1 MSRLKSNVPPA
12 GKGERGGVISDLRS
26 RMDRIMKS
34 AGTQER
40 VRQTPYQGPGIEEI
54 IPGSLHAGES
64 TEFFVGRHEHETD
77 YMHGNIR
84 LEDIYQESLEL
95 FGEIAGDLELSDMH
109 PDQAVFIDT
118 ETTGLSGG
126 TGTYAFL
133 VGIGY
138 FEGQKFVVEQ
148 FLMRDQAEEADM
160 LSLLRERLGRF
171 RYLVSF
177 NGKSFDLP
185 LLEARFILSRLQT
198 DPLYLPHLD
207 LLYPSRR
214 IWKRSLESCKLSNL
228 ERELLGLERVD
239 DVPGELI
246 PGIYFQY
253 LETKDPTRMERVLY
267 HNRLDILS
275 LVTLTSLVHRLITD
289 PASANRKDGMEQYSL
304 GRIHFEWGRFDEALA
319 CLLSA
324 LEECTSSEREW
335 EVLKYLSMT
344 YKKMSEV
351 ALAVQTWK
359 EMIGIDSRRGIYPF
373 IELAKYYEHTA
384 QDYKEAEAYAR
395 QAFELN
401 QYMRSVEP
409 GEIEHRIDRLQK
421 KLIG

>member
-1 MSRLKSNVPPA
+1 VTRESK
-12 GKGERGGVISDLRS
+12 RGTL
-26 RMDRIMKS
+26 
-34 AGTQER
+34 
-40 VRQTPYQGPGIEEI
+40 YQGPGIEEI
-54 IPGSLHAGES
+54 IPGNIHAGES
-64 TEFFVGRHEHETD
+64 MEFFVARYEYETD
-77 YMHGNIR
+77 YIHGNIM
-84 LEDIYQESLEL
+84 LENIYQESLEV
-95 FGEIAGDLELSDMH
+95 FGEIAGDPELSAMH

-138 FEGQKFVVEQ
+138 FEDTRFVVEQ
-148 FLMRDQAEEADM
+148 FLMRDHAEEADM
-160 LSLLRERLGRF
+160 LSLLRERIGRF

-185 LLEARFILSRLQT
+185 LLEARFILSRLHP

-207 LLYPSRR
+207 LLHPARR

-239 DVPGELI
+239 DVPGEMI
-246 PGIYFQY
+246 PGIYFKY

-289 PASANRKDGMEQYSL
+289 PASARRKDSLEKYSL
-304 GRIHFEWGRFDEALA
+304 GRIHFERGRFDEALA

-324 LEECTSSEREW
+324 LEECTNSEREW
-335 EVLKYLSMT
+335 EILKYLSMT
-344 YKKMSEV
+344 YKKMDEA

-359 EMIGIDSRRGIYPF
+359 EMIGIDSHREIYPL
-373 IELAKYYEHTA
+373 IELAKYYEHRE
-384 QDYKEAEAYAR
+384 QDYETAETYAR
-395 QAFELN
+395 QALELN
-401 QYMRSVEP
+401 QYTSSVDP

-421 KLIG
+421 KVVG